1 MHAASLPDL
10 CDAFAD
16 LVAVLEPMFSD
27 FGGVAAF
34 GGPVVTV
41 KCFEDNSLVAEQV
54 ALPGKGRVLV
64 VDGGGSMRC
73 ALLGDNLAQ
82 KAAEQGWAGILVY
95 GCVRDVEILADIS
108 VGVQALAAHPR
119 KSVKKGVGE
128 LNVPVSFAGVTIRP
142 GDYLYADANGVLCS
156 PEALVLD
163 H

>member
-1 MHAASLPDL
+1 MSAVSLPDL

-16 LVAVLEPMFSD
+16 EVAVLEPMFSD
-27 FGGVAAF
+27 FGGVDAF

-82 KAAEQGWAGILVY
+82 KAADQGWAGILVY
-95 GCVRDVEILADIS
+95 GCVRDVEILADIR

-119 KSVKKGVGE
+119 KSVKKGIGE
-128 LNVPVSFAGVTIRP
+128 LDVAVTFAGVTIRP

-156 PEALVLD
+156 PRPLSLD
-163 H
+163 A

>member
-1 MHAASLPDL
+1 MTAASLPDL

-16 LVAVLEPMFSD
+16 IVTVLEPMFSD
-27 FGGVAAF
+27 FGGLEFF

-82 KAAEQGWAGILVY
+82 KAADNDWAGILIY
-95 GCVRDVEILADIS
+95 GCVRDVEILADIP

-119 KSVKKGVGE
+119 RSVKKGIGE
-128 LNVPVSFAGVTIRP
+128 LNVPVTFAGVTIRP
-142 GDYLYADANGVLCS
+142 GDHLYADANGVICS
-156 PEALVLD
+156 PEALALET
-163 H
+163 

>member
-1 MHAASLPDL
+1 MSAVSLPDL
-10 CDAFAD
+10 CDAFTD
-16 LVAVLEPMFSD
+16 VVAVLEPMFSD
-27 FGGVAAF
+27 FGGIDAF

-54 ALPGKGRVLV
+54 ALEGKGRVLV

-82 KAAEQGWAGILVY
+82 KAADNGWAGVLVY

-119 KSVKKGVGE
+119 KSVKKGIGE
-128 LNVPVSFAGVTIRP
+128 LDVPVTFGGVTIRP

-156 PEALVLD
+156 PRALSLD
-163 H
+163 A